1 MERNQIKDLL
11 VAAAYSKDANV
22 NFTDLNSAA
31 KNGLIEYFGLDDLS
45 VREIK
50 RYSADVFALIEEVI
64 EQVLPMMLADRVGM
78 FAEIKTFARDEQVK
92 FTIKNQGKRRVVR
105 GIAKG
110 ARGGIY
116 RAKKLQDADLIV
128 PTFVYSVGYQ
138 ITLEELLTGRR
149 TVGELATL
157 ITEGFLENIYLE
169 IIQAMRGIYTYAPA
183 NNKATASTMDL
194 EGMKKVIRTVRAYGS
209 PVILGFQTEIEK
221 LINAVPGTTL
231 TGGLTATPNVALE
244 DIWDVR
250 NKGYVGMFYA
260 TPVIMIPNYFLNE
273 QNTDWMFKEQDI
285 FILPVD
291 NNKPVKVALH
301 GEIYTQQVQDPSGS
315 MEFHAHRLM
324 GVAIVFYNTA
334 GIFRDSGN
342 LVGTY

>member
-169 IIQAMRGIYTYAPA
+169 IIQAMRGIYNYAPA

-231 TGGLTATPNVALE
+231 TGGLTANPNVALE

>member
-1 MERNQIKDLL
+1 MERSQLKDLL

-22 NFTDLNSAA
+22 NFSDLNSAA
-31 KNGLIEYFGLDDLS
+31 KNGLVEYFGLDDLN

-50 RYSADVFALIEEVI
+50 RYSTDVFALIEEVI
-64 EQVLPMMLADRVGM
+64 EQVLPMMLADRVGA

-169 IIQAMRGIYTYAPA
+169 VIQAMRGIYTYAPA
-183 NNKATASTMDL
+183 NNKATASGMDL
-194 EGMKKVIRTVRAYGS
+194 DKMRSVIRTVRAYGS
-209 PVILGFQTEIEK
+209 PVIIGFQTEIEK
-221 LINAVPGTTL
+221 LSNVAGTAFTGGITAVP
-231 TGGLTATPNVALE
+231 NVPVE
-244 DIWDVR
+244 DILERR
-250 NKGYVGMFYA
+250 NQGYVGMFYA
-260 TPVIMIPNYFLNE
+260 TPVVVIPNYFLNE
-273 QNTDWMFKEQDI
+273 QNADWMFKEQDI
-285 FILPVD
+285 FVLPVD
-291 NNKPVKVALH
+291 NQKPVKVALH
-301 GEIYTQQVQDPSGS
+301 GDIYTQQVQDPTGS

-324 GVAIVFYNTA
+324 GVAIVFYNA
-334 GIFRDSGN
+334 VGIFRDSAN
-342 LVGTY
+342 SVGTY

>member
-1 MERNQIKDLL
+1 MERSQLKDLL

-22 NFTDLNSAA
+22 NFSDLNSAA
-31 KNGLIEYFGLDDLS
+31 KNGLIEYFGLDDLN

-50 RYSADVFALIEEVI
+50 RYSTDVFALIEEVI
-64 EQVLPMMLADRVGM
+64 EQVLPLMLADRVGA

-183 NNKATASTMDL
+183 YNKATASGMDL
-194 EGMKKVIRTVRAYGS
+194 DKMRSVIRTVRAYGS
-209 PVILGFQTEIEK
+209 PVIIGFQTEIEK
-221 LINAVPGTTL
+221 LSNVAGTAFTGGITAVP
-231 TGGLTATPNVALE
+231 NVPVE
-244 DIWDVR
+244 DILERR
-250 NKGYVGMFYA
+250 NQGYVGMFYA
-260 TPVIMIPNYFLNE
+260 TPVVVIPNYFLNE
-273 QNTDWMFKEQDI
+273 QNADWMFKEQDI
-285 FILPVD
+285 FVLPVD
-291 NNKPVKVALH
+291 NQKPVKVALH
-301 GEIYTQQVQDPSGS
+301 GDIYTQQVQDPTGS

-324 GVAIVFYNTA
+324 GVAIVFYNA
-334 GIFRDSGN
+334 VGIFRDSAN
-342 LVGTY
+342 TLGTY

>member
-1 MERNQIKDLL
+1 MERSQLKDLL

-22 NFTDLNSAA
+22 NFSDLNSAA
-31 KNGLIEYFGLDDLS
+31 KNGLIEYFGLDDLN

-50 RYSADVFALIEEVI
+50 RYSTDVFALIEEVI

-157 ITEGFLENIYLE
+157 VTEGFLENIYLE
-169 IIQAMRGIYTYAPA
+169 VIQAMRGIYTYAPA
-183 NNKATASTMDL
+183 NNKATASGMDL
-194 EGMKKVIRTVRAYGS
+194 DKMRGLIRTVRAYGS

-221 LINAVPGTTL
+221 LSNVAGTAFTGGISAVP
-231 TGGLTATPNVALE
+231 NVPVE
-244 DIWDVR
+244 DILERR
-250 NKGYVGMFYA
+250 NQGYVGMFYA
-260 TPVIMIPNYFLNE
+260 TPVIAIPNYFLNE
-273 QNTDWMFKEQDI
+273 QNADWMFKEQDI
-285 FILPVD
+285 FVLPVD

-301 GEIYTQQVQDPSGS
+301 GDVYTQQIQDPTGS
-315 MEFHAHRLM
+315 MEFQAHRLM
-324 GVAIVFYNTA
+324 GVAIVFYNA
-334 GIFRDSGN
+334 VAIFRDSAN
-342 LVGTY
+342 SVGTY

>member
-183 NNKATASTMDL
+183 NNKATASAMDL

-301 GEIYTQQVQDPSGS
+301 GDIYTQQVQDPSGS